1 MMKLH
6 LEILQP
12 PQKAF
17 WDEHGGSIPP
27 GWVLYGDTAV
37 ALRFGHRESV
47 DLDFFANGELDEAV
61 LRREVQPVRDGTVL
75 VRRPD
80 TLVVATPVGGG
91 ELRLSFFGG
100 VGFGRVGEPERP
112 PGKFPI
118 ASPLDLL
125 ATKLKVLVQ
134 RVEARDYL
142 DVEVLLRSGLTLNQ
156 GISAAQAL
164 FPNQLNPLDVAKA
177 VGWFKD
183 GDLDAALPES
193 VKEFLV
199 AASASFDAELRAI
212 KLVARELGPRPNG
225 SRGDHSP

>member
-1 MMKLH
+1 MKLH
-6 LEILQP
+6 LEILP
-12 PQKAF
+12 PSQKAF
-17 WDEHGGSIPP
+17 WDEHGGSISP
-27 GWVLYGDTAV
+27 GWVLYGGTAV
-37 ALRFGHRESV
+37 ALRFGHRKSV
-47 DLDFFANGELDEAV
+47 DLDFFSNGELDEAV

-80 TLVVATPVGGG
+80 TLVIAAPVGGS

-100 VGFGRVGEPERP
+100 VGFGRVGEPEQP

-183 GDLDAALPES
+183 GDLDATLPES

-199 AASASFDAELRAI
+199 AASASFDADLRAI

-225 SRGDHSP
+225 CRDDHQP